1 MAIEF
6 KGYIRW
12 PFSIPAAASGM
23 LFPYVV
29 SLRCFTALALIYPKQ
44 TSD

>member
-12 PFSIPAAASGM
+12 PFSIPAAVLGM

-29 SLRCFTALALIYPKQ
+29 SLH
-44 TSD
+44 